1 MSYRYLA
8 TGKRQ
13 LIQYLAC
20 NLLPKGYVF
29 YTTFMIPKDKD
40 AELIDAKL
48 ITKYNTWMHKQKAYR
63 LHKGGQAIVK
73 YVRLGNLGVLLA
85 TRGESAFF
93 KDETGYKDARDY
105 PIVLFGY
112 SISINR
118 ETGKVSVRLHRE
130 TQRRLKKFLMTWGNR
145 RSREWWEA
153 WIRKFP
159 FSSYAGVRDNLFSLI
174 RFLNDNRKSFKQLPV
189 EWKRCVRKK
198 IKPVVCLRESSPEL
212 LQLLQWCYS
221 QEAAAK
227 RKRAIPARNS

>member
-48 ITKYNTWMHKQKAYR
+48 ITKYATHLHKQKAYR
-63 LHKGGQAIVK
+63 RKKGGQAIVK
-73 YVRLGNLGVLLA
+73 YVRLGNLAILLA
-85 TRGESAFF
+85 TKGESAFF
-93 KDETGYKDARDY
+93 NDESWKDARDN

-112 SISINR
+112 SLAVNK

-130 TQRRLKKFLMTWGNR
+130 TQRRLKKFLLTWGNR

-153 WIRKFP
+153 WVRKFP
-159 FSSYAGVRDNLFSLI
+159 FSAYAGVRDNLFSLI
-174 RFLNDNRKSFKQLPV
+174 RFLNDNRKSFKQLPI

-198 IKPVVCLRESSPEL
+198 IKPMVCLHESSKEL
-212 LQLLQWCYS
+212 LQLLEWCYS
-221 QEAAAK
+221 QEASAK